1 MRHSVGKTIALVL
14 LILSLASIGWAQYD
28 NSNQNQNQNQNQKSK
43 NKGNNSLDQEKPGQP
58 AGGQAVGK
66 DEAKA
71 YKAFYDARNGD
82 SMKVI
87 ELGEGFL
94 AKYPMSLYAGAVY
107 STLTTAYLNT
117 SQPDKMVTSGQKALE
132 INPDNVDVLPLL
144 AWAIAVAHAAN
155 SLSGEWT
162 DNAQG
167 TRQCKDYF
175 FAALAASSNSSA
187 SRRVSSGKPASIQ
200 RSCRSFKAS
209 PIVLPSGTPR
219 AKRSAPEKGR
229 RGSFTARA

>member
-94 AKYPMSLYAGAVY
+94 PDIQVGVGRYLRYPVTRIGESHLY
-107 STLTTAYLNT
+107 
-117 SQPDKMVTSGQKALE
+117 
-132 INPDNVDVLPLL
+132 
-144 AWAIAVAHAAN
+144 
-155 SLSGEWT
+155 
-162 DNAQG
+162 
-167 TRQCKDYF
+167 
-175 FAALAASSNSSA
+175 
-187 SRRVSSGKPASIQ
+187 IQ
-200 RSCRSFKAS
+200 ADPWVF
-209 PIVLPSGTPR
+209 IQEG
-219 AKRSAPEKGR
+219 
-229 RGSFTARA
+229 